1 MTAILPNKHGL
12 IVKFDK
18 KKQQERKEK
27 KGNIYL
33 PPQFLYMEF
42 YLQHGEITA
51 IGSVIAEE
59 FPFIEIGDTVLV
71 HHIVEHNDLLCVHT
85 DKDGNEY
92 RAVRATPHKIDYDM
106 SSQVYAVIKKGTG
119 ELRPFDTFL
128 FIDNNSLKPLEK
140 EITSSLIHIP
150 DYRNDDAYFA
160 RVQEDYTAHRKSLE
174 KTIMS
179 PHDIRLKEGVAK
191 QIDNME
197 RQQNKLAELASAPKK
212 VNATVMY
219 SNEDITGIAPG
230 ETIMVD
236 RDTLYPLSIADVSYF
251 IIRSEFVEKYD
262 LLFE

>member
-1 MTAILPNKHGL
+1 MTSILPNKHGL

-18 KKQQERKEK
+18 KKQRERKEK

-33 PPQFLYMEF
+33 PPQFLYMEY
-42 YLQHGEITA
+42 YLQYGEVIT
-51 IGSVIAEE
+51 IGSVVAEY
-59 FPFIEIGDTVLV
+59 FPFIQPGDTVLV

-85 DKDGNEY
+85 DDDGNEY
-92 RAVRATPHKIDYDM
+92 RAVNATPHKLDRDM
-106 SSQVYAVIKKGTG
+106 CSQVYAVIKKDTG
-119 ELRPFDTFL
+119 ELIPFDTFL
-128 FIDNNSLKPLEK
+128 FIDNNSLKPLQK
-140 EITSSLIHIP
+140 EITSDLIYIP
-150 DYRNDDAYFA
+150 DYRNDEAYLA
-160 RVQEDYTAHRKSLE
+160 RVQQDYTAHRKSLE

-219 SNEDITGIAPG
+219 SNEDITGIAQG

-236 RDTLYPLSIADVSYF
+236 KDTLYPLSIGDVSYF

-262 LLFE
+262 MVFE